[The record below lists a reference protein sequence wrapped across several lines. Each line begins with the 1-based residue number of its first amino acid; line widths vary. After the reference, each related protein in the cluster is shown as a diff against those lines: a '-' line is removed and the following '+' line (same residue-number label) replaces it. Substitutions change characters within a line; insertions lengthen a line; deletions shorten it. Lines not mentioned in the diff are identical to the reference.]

1 MMKFVSGL
9 KNVTNSI
16 ILSFGNMRRLFYAV
30 VPPSVDSMEELCL
43 EGYQDALRF
52 LKLSGLIRC
61 EDCKTVTKVDCLGC
75 REEEEKAQ
83 RSDLPEAMKQVF
95 EEARKVEEAADG
107 LFSWLP
113 RPIEIE
119 DPFMCLLT

>member
-1 MMKFVSGL
+1 M
-9 KNVTNSI
+9 TNSF

-30 VPPSVDSMEELCL
+30 VPPSVDSMEGLCL

-52 LKLSGLIRC
+52 LKLSGLVRC
-61 EDCKTVTKVDCLGC
+61 EHCKTVTRVGCPGC
-75 REEEEKAQ
+75 REVEEKAEK
-83 RSDLPEAMKQVF
+83 SDLPEAMKQVF
-95 EEARKVEEAADG
+95 EEARKVEEAAGG
-107 LFSWLP
+107 LFSWLL

>member
-1 MMKFVSGL
+1 MKFFSGL
-9 KNVTNSI
+9 KNATNSI

-52 LKLSGLIRC
+52 LKLSRLIRC
-61 EDCKTVTKVDCLGC
+61 ADCKTLTKVDCPGC
-75 REEEEKAQ
+75 REVEEEAEKSELPKAM
-83 RSDLPEAMKQVF
+83 RQVF
-95 EEARKVEEAADG
+95 EEARNVEAAAGG
-107 LFSWLP
+107 LFSWFM

>member
-61 EDCKTVTKVDCLGC
+61 ADCRTVTKVDCPAC
-75 REEEEKAQ
+75 REVEEEAEK
-83 RSDLPEAMKQVF
+83 SELPEPLRRVF
-95 EEARKVEEAADG
+95 EEARNVEAAADG
-107 LFSWLP
+107 IFSWFM

>member
-61 EDCKTVTKVDCLGC
+61 EDCKTVTREDCLGC
-75 REEEEKAQ
+75 REEEEKAEK
-83 RSDLPEAMKQVF
+83 SDLPESMRQVF
-95 EEARKVEEAADG
+95 EEARKVEEAAGG
-107 LFSWLP
+107 LFSWFL
-113 RPIEIE
+113 RPIEFE